1 MRSLQASPDNSPV
14 TRARIFRLPANGRID
29 PRDIIATG
37 PIPLDADDLAFD
49 CETAQRWATRR
60 ADLAATLAALPIFG
74 GSLPA
79 DREHQ
84 GDDTGPF
91 RRGAPRY
98 RPVGLAGVFPL
109 PERRKSPPMTDYTGR
124 NGKCVDDAKLTE
136 WLADPKHQR
145 ANIGV
150 WLGVPVIVNGTKYQ
164 VVGIDVDHYTSGRG
178 DSARV
183 KTGGDQLAALADQLG
198 PLPQTW
204 ISSARTDGKSG
215 IRFYLAAHG
224 IEFVGKA
231 DKDIEVIQR
240 KHRFAVVWPSEHPG
254 DDEIPPGQTYWWF
267 PPGVPLT
274 EAGRKRWNPD
284 TNDLPNVADLPM
296 LPDAWIVYLT
306 EHRSH
311 SDDTDWTVSVPKLF
325 RWAEDTFRSGD
336 ADDMC
341 WNVANALATYKRQIS
356 DEATSHDKITDA
368 HWMLYRL
375 AAEGHTGWK
384 DAVSEIEAH
393 WTDDVIARDKRSRAE
408 LRSEIFRSATGAL
421 RKIKPRVER
430 EPVPDFC
437 KCAGSSL
444 TVGPGQRAGQWHS
457 HTVPLAAAEQYA
469 LAHERDERP
478 IHRWRG
484 DWYQYIGTRWKTL
497 GDDEFNGSL
506 YSTFRAAKCWNKA
519 ANELVPWNPDETKI
533 RKVSHALRSVVL
545 LDGEDISAPC
555 WLDGTDEHVIAFG
568 NCLLRVADR
577 KQIDHTPKF
586 FNTAVLP
593 FDYDPAAPTP
603 ARWLQFLGEVFPD
616 DPDAIAALQEWFGYV
631 VSGRTDL
638 HKMLMLIGPR
648 RSGKSTIVY
657 VLKALVGNENHTET
671 RTSDIV
677 GSFGLEGLIGKT
689 LAVFDDDRITGS
701 AKKFVDLLKN
711 IIGEGEQSVNRKYK
725 TPWKGQLP
733 ARFVYVA
740 NELSALP
747 DSSGAIVS
755 RMLPI
760 ETTVSFEANPDRGL
774 RRKLDAELAGIF
786 NWALDGLDRLN
797 DADRGNEFT
806 EPESSRSLLDEIDNM
821 ASPVTQFIDETC
833 VFNADEFV
841 ADDDLYQLWRAWCAS
856 DGLVAGS
863 KKLFMA
869 KIRAAYGKK
878 IEPGKRGSRGEQK
891 RSFVG
896 IELRPEAQERLRPAT
911 SGLVNIDADRW
922 PVRGSHE

>member
-1 MRSLQASPDNSPV
+1 MRSLQASPDNSLHH
-14 TRARIFRLPANGRID
+14 ADIGEWWQIEFLPAGSGRY
-29 PRDIIATG
+29 
-37 PIPLDADDLAFD
+37 
-49 CETAQRWATRR
+49 R
-60 ADLAATLAALPIFG
+60 AVFHCG
-74 GSLPA
+74 
-79 DREHQ
+79 Q
-84 GDDTGPF
+84 GDEFGPF
-91 RRGAPRY
+91 RRAASRY
-98 RPVGLAGVFPL
+98 RAAGWRGTLPL
-109 PERRKSPPMTDYTGR
+109 PAGKKSPPPVGTTGHR
-124 NGKCVDDAKLTE
+124 ASHPTRKRVAA
-136 WLADPKHQR
+136 WLGDPTR
-145 ANIGV
+145 RGANIALRLAGIASGSENNV
-150 WLGVPVIVNGTKYQ
+150 GKTATPTENATDAFEI
-164 VVGIDVDHYTSGRG
+164 VGIDVDHYVKG
-178 DSARV
+178 DKDKR
-183 KTGGDQLAALADQLG
+183 GGDQLAALIDQLG

-215 IRFYLAAHG
+215 IRYFRVPAGLTLRG
-224 IEFVGKA
+224 QA
-231 DKDIEVIQR
+231 DKDIECVYR
-240 KHRFAVVWPSEHPG
+240 GHRFAVVWPSTNPDHDGE
-254 DDEIPPGQTYWWF
+254 TYWWF
-267 PPGVPLT
+267 PPGAPLT
-274 EAGRKRWNPD
+274 DGGRKRWNPD
-284 TNDLPNVADLPM
+284 TDDLPNVADLPM

-306 EHRSH
+306 AHRSH
-311 SDDTDWTVSVPKLF
+311 GDDADWSVSVSELF
-325 RWAEDTFRSGD
+325 RWADDTFRSGD

-375 AAEGHTGWK
+375 AAEGHTGWQA
-384 DAVSEIEAH
+384 AVSEIEAH

-437 KCAGSSL
+437 DCAGSSL

-469 LAHERDERP
+469 LANERDERP

-484 DWYQYIGTRWKTL
+484 DWYQYTGARWKML

-545 LDGEDISAPC
+545 LDGEDIAAPC

-568 NCLLRVADR
+568 NCLLRVEDR

-648 RSGKSTIVY
+648 RSGKSTIAY

-797 DADRGNEFT
+797 DADRGGEFT

-821 ASPVTQFIDETC
+821 ASPVTQFIDDMC
-833 VFNADEFV
+833 VFDADEFV
-841 ADDDLYQLWRAWCAS
+841 PDDDLYHLWRAWCAS

-869 KIRAAYGKK
+869 KVRAAYGKK
-878 IEPGKRGSRGEQK
+878 IEPRKRGSSGKQK
-891 RSFVG
+891 RGFVG
-896 IELRPEAQERLRPAT
+896 IMLRPEAQERLKTLVRPAT
-911 SGLVNIDADRW
+911 SGKASADADRW
-922 PVRGSHE
+922 PVSGSHE